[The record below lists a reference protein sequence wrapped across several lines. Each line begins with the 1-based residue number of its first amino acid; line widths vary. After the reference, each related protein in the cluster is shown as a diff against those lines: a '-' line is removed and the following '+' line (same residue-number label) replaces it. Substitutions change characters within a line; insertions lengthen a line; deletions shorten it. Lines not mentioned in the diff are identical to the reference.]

1 MMFYVFMCYY
11 SLISF
16 ITILFYSHNLSILT
30 LLVLLSIV
38 YSLWFALVGVFKAT
52 LYCHDLG
59 ICHRDLKPENIL
71 LTFDKELGRCIDL
84 KLCDFGLA
92 AKISTTSMLS
102 DFCGSPGFFAPEMI
116 VTGKYHGDKAD
127 IWSVGCILLEMLFG
141 HRKFIDIWMQ
151 AYDYEVLQDKAMF
164 TEEIQ
169 LACASLPK
177 HLTFSRYTL
186 TMNHA
191 PYSLLTDR
199 PIAAL

>member
-1 MMFYVFMCYY
+1 MGLLRCTLFLWGFLSYHNIYV
-11 SLISF
+11 
-16 ITILFYSHNLSILT
+16 LFRSA
-30 LLVLLSIV
+30 LLLHRHCHHQFSPIHLFFPFLL
-38 YSLWFALVGVFKAT
+38 LFASPGVFKAT

-71 LTFDKELGRCIDL
+71 LTFDKELGKCIDL
-84 KLCDFGLA
+84 KLCDIGLA
-92 AKISTTSMLS
+92 AKISSNSMLS

-116 VTGKYHGDKAD
+116 IAGKYHGDKAD

-169 LACASLPK
+169 LACASLSK
-177 HLTFSRYTL
+177 HLNFSR
-186 TMNHA
+186 
-191 PYSLLTDR
+191 
-199 PIAAL
+199 